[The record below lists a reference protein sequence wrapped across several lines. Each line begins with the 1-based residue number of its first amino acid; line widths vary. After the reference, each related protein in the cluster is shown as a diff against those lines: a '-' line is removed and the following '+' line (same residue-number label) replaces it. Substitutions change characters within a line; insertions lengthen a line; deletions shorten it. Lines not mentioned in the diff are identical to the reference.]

1 MEFIKKIWD
10 KLCETALNEDILINY
25 LEEEKTKIEE
35 SSELNFLK
43 WDNFVKEEEDRFPWH
58 MDFGRKGENFD
69 ISVEVVKNYVK
80 ERFISLTKLI
90 NNAILLAK

>member
-35 SSELNFLK
+35 SGELNFLK
-43 WDNFVKEEEDRFPWH
+43 WDNFVIEEEVPWH
-58 MDFGRKGENFD
+58 IDFGRKGESFD
-69 ISVEVVKNYVK
+69 VSVEVVKNYVK
-80 ERFISLTKLI
+80 ERFISLTNLI